1 MSNYPYSSGSG
12 DSSTREVMI
21 KNATQGGF
29 ALGGG
34 VALLIFKGIAGIPF
48 VGPIVGGAMLI
59 AGLVMRGK
67 GSTGDKLS
75 SLALIGLGAVSV
87 ATIIPGIGGL
97 ASFLMGASAIG
108 LIGFGAWKLWQYY
121 KGMKARG

>member
-1 MSNYPYSSGSG
+1 MSNYPYQSSQ
-12 DSSTREVMI
+12 SSREVMI

-34 VALLIFKGIAGIPF
+34 VALLIFKGIVGIPI
-48 VGPIVGGAMLI
+48 VGPIVGAAMLV

-67 GSTGDKLS
+67 GGSMGDKLS
-75 SLALIGLGAVSV
+75 SVALMALGGVAV

-97 ASFLMGASAIG
+97 ASFLMGASAVG
-108 LIGFGAWKLWQYY
+108 LIGFGGWKLWQYY